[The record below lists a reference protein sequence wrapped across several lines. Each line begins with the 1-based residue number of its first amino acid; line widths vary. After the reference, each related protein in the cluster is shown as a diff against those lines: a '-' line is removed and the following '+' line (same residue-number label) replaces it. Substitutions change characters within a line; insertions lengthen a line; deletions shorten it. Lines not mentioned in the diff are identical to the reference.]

1 MEQQHSVSPYL
12 IRCHNPK
19 YENPHNRF
27 LFDKK
32 HCERYMLL
40 DDLNG
45 LDLLTIFHDF
55 LSSIS
60 DQDHS
65 IKEQKTL
72 FRVHG
77 LTVDSKKR
85 VIYGYID
92 KGVWG
97 TPARIQDSG
106 AQKEP
111 YNMSHTEAPMVS
123 HFFYFY
129 IPQSREEG
137 ICLFE
142 NVGNSGIKTLFSG
155 YFRDFYQK
163 YLPDRKLQIQ
173 PLQHG
178 EIYEEWKEAIAKSIK
193 ITNFKHIT
201 DDMTDQM
208 KSSFGEYEETMELKL
223 KKTFN
228 LQDFD
233 IFNKFSSEL
242 KDSLPNKMVALWEE
256 EGSKVRGEFYLNGKK
271 RVFQL
276 GNIRS
281 TRCDLPI
288 DETEVA
294 FDNGIPN
301 HEELVAYCQNITEDI
316 KRRIY
321 NYG

>member
-1 MEQQHSVSPYL
+1 MEQQHSVSPYI
-12 IRCHNPK
+12 IRCYDPK
-19 YENPHNRF
+19 YENSHNRF

-32 HCERYMLL
+32 HCGNYMLL
-40 DDLNG
+40 DDLKG

-77 LTVDSKKR
+77 LKVVPEKR

-92 KGVWG
+92 KGDWG
-97 TPARIQDSG
+97 TPARIQDSWG
-106 AQKEP
+106 QKEP
-111 YNMSHTEAPMVS
+111 YNMSHTEAMMVS

-129 IPQSREEG
+129 IPQDREEG

-142 NVGNSGIKTLFSG
+142 NVGNSGIKTLFSE
-155 YFRDFYQK
+155 YFNAFYKK
-163 YLPDRKLQIQ
+163 YLPGRKLKIL

-178 EIYEEWKEAIAKSIK
+178 EIYEEWKKAIAKSIK
-193 ITNFKHIT
+193 VINFKHIT

-208 KSSFGEYEETMELKL
+208 KSSFGEYEETIELKL
-223 KKTFN
+223 KKPFN
-228 LQDFD
+228 LQDFN
-233 IFNKFSSEL
+233 IFNKFSGEL
-242 KDSLPNKMVALWEE
+242 KDSLPSKMVALWEE

-271 RVFQL
+271 KVFQL
-276 GNIRS
+276 GNIKS
-281 TRCDLPI
+281 ARCELLI

-294 FDNGIPN
+294 FDDGIPN
-301 HEELVAYCQNITEDI
+301 HEGLVAYCQNITEDI

>member
-32 HCERYMLL
+32 HCEKYMLL

-65 IKEQKTL
+65 IKGQKTL
-72 FRVHG
+72 FRVHR
-77 LTVDSKKR
+77 LTIEDKKR

-92 KGVWG
+92 KGDWG

-106 AQKEP
+106 TQKEP
-111 YNMSHTEAPMVS
+111 YNMSHTEAMMVS

-155 YFRDFYQK
+155 YFD
-163 YLPDRKLQIQ
+163 
-173 PLQHG
+173 
-178 EIYEEWKEAIAKSIK
+178 
-193 ITNFKHIT
+193 NF
-201 DDMTDQM
+201 
-208 KSSFGEYEETMELKL
+208 
-223 KKTFN
+223 
-228 LQDFD
+228 
-233 IFNKFSSEL
+233 
-242 KDSLPNKMVALWEE
+242 
-256 EGSKVRGEFYLNGKK
+256 
-271 RVFQL
+271 
-276 GNIRS
+276 
-281 TRCDLPI
+281 
-288 DETEVA
+288 
-294 FDNGIPN
+294 
-301 HEELVAYCQNITEDI
+301 
-316 KRRIY
+316 
-321 NYG
+321 

>member
-12 IRCHNPK
+12 ICCHNPK

-27 LFDKK
+27 LFNKK
-32 HCERYMLL
+32 PCEKYMLL

-60 DQDHS
+60 DQHHS
-65 IKEQKTL
+65 IKEQKIL

-77 LTVDSKKR
+77 LKVVSEKR

-92 KGVWG
+92 KGDWG
-97 TPARIQDSG
+97 TPARIQDSV

-111 YNMSHTEAPMVS
+111 YNMSHTEAMMVS

-142 NVGNSGIKTLFSG
+142 NVGNSGIKTLFSEC
-155 YFRDFYQK
+155 FNNFYQK
-163 YLPDRKLQIQ
+163 YLPDRKLRFLPI
-173 PLQHG
+173 QHG

-193 ITNFKHIT
+193 VTNFKHIT

-208 KSSFGEYEETMELKL
+208 KSSFGEYEETIELKL
-223 KKTFN
+223 KDPFILRDFN
-228 LQDFD
+228 

-271 RVFQL
+271 KVFQL

-281 TRCDLPI
+281 ARCDLPI